1 MDTEADP
8 GSPAGEAPGVSSA
21 PQVAVGDAPTPPA
34 DETPALTPP
43 SADVAP
49 PIAVPSPS
57 TVASPAIL
65 DPEISPFVQPE
76 PPPPA
81 PRPPATLGG
90 TPRPRASI
98 AFLVTVTALSL
109 AADLAT
115 KAWAKGHLSGG
126 EARVHNPRKLDLW
139 KGHVDFI
146 FAQNPGGAWSF
157 LRGLPD
163 SLRRPFFL
171 VVSAAAIVFIVSI
184 YRRVYSDQTTMKWG
198 LPLALGGAMG
208 NLADR
213 IRYGWVVD
221 FVDVYVT
228 QRGHEHHWPTFNVAD
243 IAIVVGVVLMA
254 IDMMRARGRLHHE
267 PAPPPPARPRP
278 PSEARAA
285 PGPRVARDEALRWQ
299 EVCRKPTCSP

>member
-8 GSPAGEAPGVSSA
+8 GSPAGEAPGVLA
-21 PQVAVGDAPTPPA
+21 ALDAAATP
-34 DETPALTPP
+34 DETPALTP
-43 SADVAP
+43 STADAP
-49 PIAVPSPS
+49 VLPGPSP
-57 TVASPAIL
+57 VASPAVL
-65 DPEISPFVQPE
+65 HHPVVEVERAHPT
-76 PPPPA
+76 PPP
-81 PRPPATLGG
+81 
-90 TPRPRASI
+90 PRPRASI

-109 AADLAT
+109 AADLAS
-115 KAWAKGHLSGG
+115 KAWAKGHLAGG
-126 EARVHNPRKLDLW
+126 EGRAHSVRKLDVW

-157 LRGLPD
+157 LRSLPD

-184 YRRVYSDQTTMKWG
+184 YQRVYRDQTTMKWG

-228 QRGHEHHWPTFNVAD
+228 RRGHEHHWPTFNVAD

-254 IDMMRARGRLHHE
+254 IDMMRARGRVPE
-267 PAPPPPARPRP
+267 DRAPASTTPTPA
-278 PSEARAA
+278 
-285 PGPRVARDEALRWQ
+285 V
-299 EVCRKPTCSP
+299 